1 MSLPAVLLLKNRK
14 ACVLLSPP
22 RAGMAEIATA
32 DNLDGSHSYPLAE
45 LEAVYT
51 GMQIVVRPTP
61 KHSPGGAPFG

>member
-22 RAGMAEIATA
+22 RDGKVEIATPTIWTA
-32 DNLDGSHSYPLAE
+32 ATRYPLAE

-51 GMQIVVRPTP
+51 GQCWWCGRRSGSTTAVGR
-61 KHSPGGAPFG
+61 S